1 MSKRVAFDDDAMWE
15 LLGCVVHTG
24 YGLPVFCGP
33 TPRRHLMD
41 MELAGWL
48 WLRPRPGSPTYWVQV
63 TPLGCSEAH
72 RWASRKAKECAVE
85 FGRVG

>member
-24 YGLPVFCGP
+24 DGQPVSCGP
-33 TPRRHLMD
+33 EPRRVLIE

-48 WLRPRPGSPTYWVQV
+48 WLRPRTAPGYWVAP

-72 RWASRKAKECAVE
+72 RWAARQAKLAAHE